1 MMFLGL
7 KFLFCF
13 SYRMPSLDE
22 NPMYNNKLHIKFD
35 PPLLDFRER
44 LVNIY
49 CMYNS
54 VSIYIKL

>member
-1 MMFLGL
+1 VDPPYDTAQF
-7 KFLFCF
+7 KIFFF
-13 SYRMPSLDE
+13 TYRMPSLDE

-49 CMYNS
+49 YMSNPVYM
-54 VSIYIKL
+54 